1 MGSIQQHLLDTTEA
15 PSWPCHSLEEE
26 KRRRREEKQAVIKC
40 KEDYVSGVQGHF
52 VYSLVLVFIQCGV
65 LLVNV
70 IYNFKTDFSVRDTLF
85 ECKVSD

>member
-15 PSWPCHSLEEE
+15 PSWPCHSLVEG

-52 VYSLVLVFIQCGV
+52 VYSLVLVFIQCGG

-70 IYNFKTDFSVRDTLF
+70 IYRKRCSV
-85 ECKVSD
+85 